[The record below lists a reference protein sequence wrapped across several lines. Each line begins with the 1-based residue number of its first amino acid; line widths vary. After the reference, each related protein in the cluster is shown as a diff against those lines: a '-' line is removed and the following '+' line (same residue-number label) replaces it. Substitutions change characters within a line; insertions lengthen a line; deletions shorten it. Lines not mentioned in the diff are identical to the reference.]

1 MDTSSIATRRM
12 ALADLLS
19 GSASLVIPDMQRDF
33 CWGADKTAVL
43 VEGIMRLYA
52 DRRPYV
58 LGLLYGFEQPADSR
72 QIHIIDGQQRLTVM
86 YLMLGMLYRRTPR
99 PWLKEL
105 LVSPSDGEPKLVYQA
120 RREALY
126 FISDLVAH
134 FFLDRDGRLS
144 MLEQSRWFYA
154 SYNAD
159 TTVRSLIGAIRSID
173 TVFDAAEGI
182 DFDDFAHFLAH
193 SVTFLYCSL
202 PDAPTAER
210 MFITINTTGEPLT
223 PAQRLRAQTIAADP
237 SRDVAIGHIWN
248 EMEDFFWGTGEATID
263 DFVALWP
270 GADIDELHSRFRAY
284 TRLASAIGL
293 QPKDYPTVP
302 CVAFAMRWPEAG
314 DADLR
319 RIWRFFSNVARYQR
333 PGKNEDELA
342 SKLVAAMPSPD
353 ILSILDLGRA
363 HERYANDE
371 EREKLSLIRANP
383 PRRHEAE
390 AVLALGEDHPMLNG
404 RMARLIDWGKGDI
417 DAIRAYVDAIY
428 RIWGT
433 DIDCNESL
441 DPVRR
446 SLLCIGHRGYPIVRR
461 GDSVLSLCWND
472 YDWQRLMLLSPGAVR
487 QLIDNP
493 GERRVDK
500 NHPYYELIINPAL
513 LANCR
518 KRRLQR
524 PCEAFIGIY
533 DLSLGR
539 TRWLVDQIE
548 MPQPQGWSQIRAY
561 GTRCLYT
568 DHLRL
573 NAVLDLYY
581 QPTERSPYRVE
592 LFARPDSAKPPVN
605 LKPLAH
611 LLGNNAKYDHA
622 RNRFVAYFPTA
633 AAALRACARL
643 FYESGLS

>member
-1 MDTSSIATRRM
+1 MS
-12 ALADLLS
+12 DLLS
-19 GSASLVIPDMQRDF
+19 GDASLVIPDMQRDF
-33 CWGADKTAVL
+33 CWGADNTSVL

-52 DRRPYV
+52 ERRPYA
-58 LGLLYGFEQPADSR
+58 LGLLYGFEQPAGSR
-72 QIHIIDGQQRLTVM
+72 QIHVIDGQQRLTVM
-86 YLMLGMLYRRTPR
+86 YLMLGMLYRRTPQ
-99 PWLKEL
+99 PWLKSL
-105 LVSPSDGEPKLVYQA
+105 LISPSDGEPKLVYQA

-134 FFLDRDGRLS
+134 FFLNRDGRLS
-144 MLEQSRWFYA
+144 LLEQGRWYYA

-173 TVFDAAEGI
+173 AVFDAADGI

-193 SVTFLYCSL
+193 NIEFLYCSL

-210 MFITINTTGEPLT
+210 MFITINTTGQPLT
-223 PAQRLRAQTIAADP
+223 AAQRLRAQSIAADP
-237 SRDVAIGHIWN
+237 ARAVAIGRIWN
-248 EMEDFFWGTGEATID
+248 EIEDFFWTNGPTSID
-263 DFVALWP
+263 GFVALWP
-270 GADIDELHSRFRAY
+270 GTGIDSLYERFRAY
-284 TRLASAIGL
+284 SRLASAIGIA
-293 QPKDYPTVP
+293 PTDYPTVP
-302 CVAFAMRWPEAG
+302 CVAFALRWPDAG
-314 DADLR
+314 EADLR

-342 SKLVAAMPSPD
+342 CKLVEAMPSPD
-353 ILSILDLGRA
+353 ILSILDVGRA

-371 EREKLSLIRANP
+371 ERAKLHLIKANL
-383 PRRHEAE
+383 PRRAEAE

-417 DAIRAYVDAIY
+417 EAIRAYVDAIW
-428 RIWGT
+428 RIWGA

-446 SLLCIGHRGYPIVRR
+446 ALLCIGHRGYPIVRR

-500 NHPYYELIINPAL
+500 SHPYYELIINPAL
-513 LANCR
+513 MANCR

-581 QPTERSPYRVE
+581 QPDERSRYRVE
-592 LFARPDSAKPPVN
+592 LFARPDSAKPSVN
-605 LKPLAH
+605 LKPLVH
-611 LLGNNAKYDHA
+611 ILSNNAKYAHA

-633 AAALRACARL
+633 TAALAAASRL
-643 FYESGLS
+643 FSALP